1 MRLKGE
7 EVEFT
12 AERKAEVDRQLS
24 VLMNKVRGG
33 GKTVLCVVH
42 VCVVLC
48 GAGVILTSLSP
59 LLLSLPFFSLSP
71 SSPPPS
77 SPLLLLLSL
86 HLFSTSLQ
94 GRRCLAM
101 AELILDPKVY
111 DEKFEFDIQGAFY
124 NFPMGEP
131 RDAEEAVNSLQMSG
145 GALGIIDYNEA
156 AKAEGRP
163 LKPEVCMEKLC
174 FLGFMALI
182 DPPRAAVPGAVA
194 KCKVRAERGGNK
206 NTVLCAVLCAA
217 LCGVL

>member
-1 MRLKGE
+1 
-7 EVEFT
+7 
-12 AERKAEVDRQLS
+12 
-24 VLMNKVRGG
+24 
-33 GKTVLCVVH
+33 
-42 VCVVLC
+42 
-48 GAGVILTSLSP
+48 
-59 LLLSLPFFSLSP
+59 
-71 SSPPPS
+71 
-77 SPLLLLLSL
+77 
-86 HLFSTSLQ
+86 
-94 GRRCLAM
+94 M

-206 NTVLCAVLCAA
+206 NTVLCCVLCCAVR
-217 LCGVL
+217 CCVSVLMCIVCVVGLQPSNAFLLPPSSFLLPSFIIPSSFLPSASFHRPRVFAS